1 MITASNWW
9 YFSANYQ
16 LIVGHSWLKHHWNP
30 SRVYQSIICISF
42 GTVPSC
48 SKLFQAVPGP
58 ENQLTS
64 LRQRHMRRHFAA
76 KRGPPG
82 WSICDLFGK
91 WFAKH
96 QGEKDVEKMW
106 KVCVYIYIYILYMHI
121 YNIIYIYH
129 IILYIRLYYILVK
142 HRFMRKPMKTQLF
155 SIPYWKKDLR
165 PRYSKNAMRVAPSGR
180 NGNVNWKTS
189 SFLWKK

>member
-1 MITASNWW
+1 MITASNLW

-16 LIVGHSWLKHHWNP
+16 LIIGHSWLKHHWNP
-30 SRVYQSIICISF
+30 SRVYHLHQLWD
-42 GTVPSC
+42 C

-82 WSICDLFGK
+82 WSMCDLFGK

-96 QGEKDVEKMW
+96 QGGKDVEKMW
-106 KVCVYIYIYILYMHI
+106 KVCKYIYICILD
-121 YNIIYIYH
+121 
-129 IILYIRLYYILVK
+129 YIRVSFYGNILVK

-180 NGNVNWKTS
+180 NGNVNWKTL